1 MDSPLPVAKPVAKLL
16 SSVKIYL
23 DLKRGSGIRDPYII
37 PINPG
42 SLPPGTPAGG
52 PASLGSHPWW
62 VFSTHSETWQTLK
75 AVVLR
80 CVDG

>member
-1 MDSPLPVAKPVAKLL
+1 MDSPSPVAKLL

-23 DLKRGSGIRDPYII
+23 DLEKGSGILTQSYII
-37 PINPG
+37 PIKTGILTTRNILPG
-42 SLPPGTPAGG
+42 VQPHLEAT
-52 PASLGSHPWW
+52 PWW
-62 VFSTHSETWQTLK
+62 MFNTHSETWETPK